1 MPRSFDIS
9 VDYKGSVEQ
18 VHKAFSDEQYW
29 LARLADSGADAATL
43 DSLQVGADGSVTV
56 ATTQVIRGDRLPAV
70 VRQFHKGD
78 LRLERR
84 ESWGPVTTGGQAHA
98 TVDGAITAAP
108 VKLAGAATLG
118 STSSAAAGGGT
129 RLAFHV
135 TVEVRIPLVGG
146 KVETLIGS
154 QLVELVTAEQRFT
167 TAWLAENS

>member
-9 VDYKGSVEQ
+9 VDYEGSVEQ
-18 VHKAFSDEQYW
+18 VHQAFSDEQYW
-29 LARLADSGADAATL
+29 LARLADSGVDAATL

-56 ATTQVIRGDRLPAV
+56 STTQVIRGDRLPAV
-70 VRQFHKGD
+70 VGQFHKGD

-84 ESWGPVTTGGQAHA
+84 ESWGPVTGGQAHA

-108 VKLAGAATLG
+108 VKLTGGATLAP
-118 STSSAAAGGGT
+118 TSSAAADGGA

-146 KVETLIGS
+146 KIESLIGS
-154 QLVELVTAEQRFT
+154 QLVDLVIAEQRFT
-167 TAWLAENS
+167 TAWLAEKS